1 MGQRGANTAPTD
13 RQVGQHTVIGLDQK
27 AHRIDPP
34 VVFQHPG
41 GGADAS
47 LETMADGALA
57 RAHIPLVKIRGGGSQ
72 GGEDLLPTHAA
83 LRNAVEGGVVALP
96 HHGVH

>member
-1 MGQRGANTAPTD
+1 
-13 RQVGQHTVIGLDQK
+13 
-27 AHRIDPP
+27 
-34 VVFQHPG
+34 
-41 GGADAS
+41 
-47 LETMADGALA
+47 MADGALA
-57 RAHIPLVKIRGGGSQ
+57 RAYIPLVKIRGGGSQ